1 MLAILHGSRATGDA
15 HERSDWDIGVFAEH
29 PLSPEDREVL
39 RQSFAAKLH
48 VPVERV
54 DIAELRSA
62 SPLLRYRAA
71 MHGNL
76 IEGDRGD
83 LRRFQITAWKD
94 YLNNEK
100 IFDLQ
105 ARFLTKTLL

>member
-1 MLAILHGSRATGDA
+1 
-15 HERSDWDIGVFAEH
+15 
-29 PLSPEDREVL
+29 
-39 RQSFAAKLH
+39 
-48 VPVERV
+48 
-54 DIAELRSA
+54 
-62 SPLLRYRAA
+62 